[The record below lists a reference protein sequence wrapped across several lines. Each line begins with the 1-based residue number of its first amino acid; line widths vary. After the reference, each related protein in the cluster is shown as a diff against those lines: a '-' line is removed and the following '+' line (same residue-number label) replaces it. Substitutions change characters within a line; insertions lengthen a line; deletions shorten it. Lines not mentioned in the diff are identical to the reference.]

1 MLFFEKILE
10 YWVPIVLV
18 LIAPYSFYFLFLFYK
33 KITARKTKKKENS
46 WYDQPIISEEQ
57 KHLGISILNSDPELY
72 KARIEKLIINLHEC
86 KDTVSVNA
94 IEAIMI
100 VELFSESILINELGE
115 LVIDA
120 KTAQKFSQTIYH
132 NPLKFIKYIKAVES
146 KLDLTKDDNKI
157 DLADVLYMMRNA
169 KKFGLHLE
177 KDETELT
184 YKIKSAIHASGYND
198 VVIRIVDDVQEFEE
212 DDSTRIIL
220 SNTFLDNTTVK
231 KVEPFRDDNIAE
243 AEMLEGGKVRLT
255 MKDGTV
261 TVKDDNVVYSR
272 TEPVIVE
279 EKESNTQFKKEVIEN
294 IVATLAHKEDTKIQ
308 DYIGRFGKLDVYEE
322 NNKKDF
328 KFRDRSLR
336 TYDEQLSGSQYF
348 QHEDFKT
355 KNFFK
360 NKDVYMYFLAKL
372 LDPENAIL
380 SFMQHVF
387 IGTITPANKEPVRY
401 VTVDIHYFLNFVYM
415 AIKRD
420 DRESFFKFIYDGKT
434 LKQENVNLFLKN
446 IHDEYDIFF
455 PDAQGFLNDA
465 IYTVNDRT
473 VKTVIVK
480 IKLAVFQLFLAAEEN
495 TIKRNYVNLKAK
507 IDGHSAVKA
516 FGINAKKSQADITY
530 GHDTFYRVPLTEK
543 AF

>member
-10 YWVPIVLV
+10 YWVPIVLI
-18 LIAPYSFYFLFLFYK
+18 LIAPYSSYFLWLFYK
-33 KITARKTKKKENS
+33 KITTRKSQKKENS
-46 WYDQPIISEEQ
+46 WYDRPITSEEQ
-57 KHLGISILNSDPELY
+57 KHLGISILNSDPEKY
-72 KARIEKLIINLHEC
+72 KERIEKLIINLHEC
-86 KDTVSVNA
+86 KDVVSINA

-100 VELFSESILINELGE
+100 VELFSESVLINEAGE

-120 KTAQKFSQTIYH
+120 KTAKKFLQIIYH
-132 NPLKFIKYIKAVES
+132 DPLKFIRYIKAVES
-146 KLDLTKDDNKI
+146 KLDLAKDANKI
-157 DLADVLYMMRNA
+157 DFADVLYMMRNA

-177 KDETELT
+177 KEETELT
-184 YKIKSAIHASGYND
+184 YKIKSAIHTSGYND
-198 VVIRIVDDVQEFEE
+198 VTIRVVDDVQEFE
-212 DDSTRIIL
+212 DDGSTRIIL
-220 SNTFLDNTTVK
+220 TNTFLDNIAIK
-231 KVEPFRDDNIAE
+231 KIEPFHDSNIAK
-243 AEMLEGGKVRLT
+243 AEILEGGKVKIT
-255 MKDGTV
+255 MKNGTV
-261 TVKDDNVVYSR
+261 TIKDDNVVYSR

-294 IVATLAHKEDTKIQ
+294 IVATLAQKEDTKLQ
-308 DYIGRFGKLDVYEE
+308 DYISRFGKLDAYEE
-322 NNKKDF
+322 DNKKDF

-336 TYDEQLSGSQYF
+336 TYDEQLSHSQYF

-380 SFMQHVF
+380 SFMPHVF
-387 IGTITPANKEPVRY
+387 IGTITPANKEPFRY
-401 VTVDIHYFLNFVYM
+401 VSIDIHYFLNFVYM

-434 LKQENVNLFLKN
+434 LRQENVNLFLKN
-446 IHDEYDIFF
+446 INDEYDILF
-455 PDAQGFLNDA
+455 QGAKGYLNDVVYV
-465 IYTVNDRT
+465 IDGKTI
-473 VKTVIVK
+473 KTVIVR
-480 IKLAVFQLFLAAEEN
+480 IKTAVFQLFLAAEEN

-507 IDGHSAVKA
+507 IDGRSASKA
-516 FGINAKKSQADITY
+516 FGVNAKKSQADITY